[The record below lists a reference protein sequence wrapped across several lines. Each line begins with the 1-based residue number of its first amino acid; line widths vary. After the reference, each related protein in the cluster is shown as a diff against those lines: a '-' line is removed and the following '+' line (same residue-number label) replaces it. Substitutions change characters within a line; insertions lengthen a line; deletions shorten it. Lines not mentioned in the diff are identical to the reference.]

1 MAEHDLSRRV
11 VQYPD
16 LMGILGPMKPP
27 INTVG
32 PEYLGVM
39 HDLSPVLLA
48 RERAI
53 AQGAEL
59 LLIRDDA
66 TAIEQLLRKKN
77 LPPPIGYSVFTSG
90 FRPPENSIL
99 LGKFGEPPFE
109 GFPPPE
115 AIGHEGGV
123 YVVPVNDQG
132 DILFVLTGRPHPT
145 EWIGERFAPMIVAH
159 PLRVI
164 REMQRRQRADQG
176 IDPPIILTYVT
187 GVVEGHEMKP
197 GDAGIII
204 SDSEQTNVM
213 HPGFGPVSLL
223 DKYLGPHFEPK
234 LGRSATVALS
244 QNFAALAR
252 DQGIPLFPVS
262 VCGTPGTP
270 EFQNDEEVAMFMP
283 AFEEARRRHSG
294 QLAGLIFGLNGQ
306 DMLAPLFDMGITF
319 EQAIF
324 RQKHQGERDIR
335 RMNLALATDEVG
347 GEQSLNIDHAAVF
360 AKALAEAPKYQRLM
374 LEYAAQFRDDPNF
387 KIEDRTD
394 YSLRKLTVGQ
404 Q

>member
-1 MAEHDLSRRV
+1 MPPQIELDSRV
-11 VQYPD
+11 VQYSD
-16 LMGILGPMKPP
+16 LVRILGPMTPP

-32 PEYLGVM
+32 TEYKRVM
-39 HDLSPVLLA
+39 HDISPVLLA

-66 TAIEQLLRKKN
+66 TAIEQLLRREK
-77 LPPPIGYSVFTSG
+77 LPPPVGYSVFTSG
-90 FRPPENSIL
+90 FLPPKNSIR

-123 YVVPVNDQG
+123 YAVPVNEQG

-145 EWIGERFAPMIVAH
+145 EWVGERFAPMIVAH

-187 GVVEGHEMKP
+187 GVVEGHKMKP
-197 GDAGIII
+197 GDAGIIVA
-204 SDSEQTNVM
+204 DSELTNVM
-213 HPGFGPVSLL
+213 HPGFGPVALL
-223 DKYLGPHFEPK
+223 DQYLGPHFEPK
-234 LGRSATVALS
+234 LGRSATVALA
-244 QNFAALAR
+244 QKFTALAHDR
-252 DQGIPLFPVS
+252 NIPLFPVS

-270 EFQNDEEVAMFMP
+270 EFQNDEEIAMFMP

-306 DMLAPLFDMGITF
+306 EMMAPLFDMGITF
-319 EQAIF
+319 DQAIF
-324 RQKHQGERDIR
+324 RQKHRGERDIR

-347 GEQSLNIDHAAVF
+347 GEQSLNIDHDAVF
-360 AKALAEAPKYQRLM
+360 AKALAEAPKYLQLII
-374 LEYAAQFRDDPNF
+374 EQAAQFRNDPNF

-394 YSLRKLTVGQ
+394 YSLRKLTS
-404 Q
+404 